1 MNNKLLK
8 RPEVE
13 AVTGLSRASIYSKIK
28 TGAFPAPVRLGPN
41 SVAWRADEIDRW
53 ISELPVA
60 NELRDESR
68 ATAAGRGM
76 FGESRPAAGGAD
88 RAPEIPRER
97 AAGRSVAQQPIDWP
111 ALMPS
116 VARALLGVVSHIV
129 S

>member
-1 MNNKLLK
+1 MTNKLLK

-41 SVAWRADEIDRW
+41 SVAWRAADIDRW

-68 ATAAGRGM
+68 AAAAG
-76 FGESRPAAGGAD
+76 
-88 RAPEIPRER
+88 
-97 AAGRSVAQQPIDWP
+97 
-111 ALMPS
+111 
-116 VARALLGVVSHIV
+116 
-129 S
+129 